1 MSVAEP
7 VTIMTDLTKL
17 CVLLCGYEIL
27 RKSASTE
34 GEGERFV
41 LAVSISAYL
50 LGTRSDYILGDTGF
64 D

>member
-1 MSVAEP
+1 
-7 VTIMTDLTKL
+7 MTDLTKL